1 MAQKKGS
8 GNNVALGLGIVG
20 LAAAGI
26 AGAYFLYGKD
36 GAKNRKKVKGWMLK
50 AKGEVLEKIEK
61 AKDLS
66 EDYYHTAIDAVAEKY
81 GKGKDITPEDIQAFA
96 KDLKKHWKDI
106 KKELAPKV
114 APAKKKAAAKKK

>member
-1 MAQKKGS
+1 MTQKNQTGKK
-8 GNNVALGLGIVG
+8 VALGLGIVG

-36 GAKNRKKVKGWMLK
+36 GAKNRKKIKAWSLK

-61 AKDLS
+61 AKELS
-66 EDYYHTAIDAVAEKY
+66 EEYYHTAIDAVAAKY
-81 GKGKDITPEDIQAFA
+81 AKSKDVTPEDIQAFA

-106 KKELAPKV
+106 KKEFAPK
-114 APAKKKAAAKKK
+114 PAKKAVK